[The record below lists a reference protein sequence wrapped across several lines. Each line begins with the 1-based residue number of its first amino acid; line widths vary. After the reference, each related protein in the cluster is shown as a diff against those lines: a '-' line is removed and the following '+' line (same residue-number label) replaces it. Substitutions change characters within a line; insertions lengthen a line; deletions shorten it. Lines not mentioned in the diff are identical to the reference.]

1 MKLIRQTLTFPLLFI
16 CCFSVKNCE
25 RFAREELGIADRLRF
40 TSGANGVYNCTI
52 YNKTVVSNLKIGV
65 YTYDQKT
72 ILRFTL
78 NDTSHYLVK
87 SEKVEDFYFANIFV
101 KKPVNV
107 QNHILELKAYQTGS
121 ETLIDKTLLNIEI
134 FGVRTSL
141 PELQNSSLT
150 KIKINDNVIVASII
164 GRLSTKESKNGV
176 IYSMNVHDLSRN
188 DEFAVTTDG
197 RILVAKRLNAT
208 KKSSYEFKVNVK
220 FIGAQQARTLTVEII
235 VAPSPDTDALIDKS
249 IRQRNTLYTQP
260 AGVPL
265 PELKFEAYNFS
276 ISELAQKY
284 TIVGKIKYKGSNN
297 LKIDYSI
304 FKGNEKDIFRLNK
317 GTGLLTLAQ
326 KVDYEETQEY
336 ELQIRGVT
344 DYGRVLDA
352 TVHISVM
359 DENDNAPVFSASEYS
374 VTVREDAK
382 IGSPVATVSA
392 TDKDSNKESKIN
404 FILSN
409 DGKVPFTIDREGVV
423 KVSEKLDLLYMS
435 KQFMLHVRAFDEV
448 RRIRQESE
456 VILKINI
463 EGVNLHRP
471 EMQYSSCYIKSRY
484 SLSGKINMTKFQ
496 AIDQDFE
503 DILTFDIE
511 SNSKAFSIEKNG
523 ELYYRNTSDIQNEF
537 KFKVYATDGI
547 HFSKKTDVWVEFG
560 VNLKTTVNCVPN
572 AQYDFIKKRV
582 IEKETAVVPTQKPRT
597 SETPHF
603 GLEFTVSESR
613 IDVPENVNVGKI
625 TTTFKALNRNSDC
638 LDVILYTITS
648 GNEDG
653 HFNVDLFNG
662 SLYVFDNL
670 DRESKEK
677 YLLTVRAADLHKN
690 FVDAK
695 IEIIIEDE
703 NDNEPIFSNGGFYDF
718 IAQEGKELGYPLGAV
733 YATDKD
739 KGTNGEVTYSFIA
752 PSKFFNINETTGI
765 ITLASYQAFKLYAGH
780 TLQVIAKDKSTEN
793 QLVNYATARITLSG
807 TLNRPP
813 LCLTDKQT
821 IEIPFNM
828 PQGSIVGRVFG
839 YDFDSENA
847 GNINYTISKE
857 TGDFHQYFFINA
869 DTGLIRLKKSLTSD
883 HKGQTFSV
891 SVTLQDGGLPSM
903 KRTCHV
909 YKIIVDELG
918 VTSPV
923 FKYQGNYLLAS
934 VNRNMSKGSLVKSI
948 EANFRGRASTKPI
961 FYQIVDGSGIG
972 MFTIERKIGDIHLS
986 NLNFLKPFYWLTIQA
1001 YVEDDPPVYRNLHM
1015 LIQIKSKEVLKPFF
1029 NPSVYHVD
1037 VIYAKETNRK
1047 IVQVFSRDRKRKY
1060 STVATKY
1067 AIHSGNDKSF
1077 FSIKSTGWIYSTK
1090 TLEPGDYNLNISVTA
1105 HDFFSDP
1112 GDFSYASVLIKVT
1125 DRRIGLPIYSS
1136 KDLLEEIQV
1145 FASNGAIKPP
1155 YLFQPLAKISNIN
1168 SDDRL
1173 TYIIKSDEFRINRDN
1188 AAVVATKDLKAGESH
1203 YLELIIK
1210 NKLNKEVKQF
1220 LLVAVI
1226 EPPKEKKKLSF
1237 KESA

>member
-1 MKLIRQTLTFPLLFI
+1 MKLIRHTLIFQLLFI
-16 CCFSVKNCE
+16 YWFSVKNCE

-40 TSGANGVYNCTI
+40 TSGAYGVYNCTI
-52 YNKTVVSNLKIGV
+52 YNKTVISNLKIGV

-72 ILRFTL
+72 VLRFTL

-101 KKPVNV
+101 KRRVNV
-107 QNHILELKAYQTGS
+107 QNHIVELKAYQTGI
-121 ETLIDKTLLNIEI
+121 ERLIDTTLLNIEI

-150 KIKINDNVIVASII
+150 QIRINDSVIIASII
-164 GRLSTKESKNGV
+164 GRLSTKENKNEV
-176 IYSMNVHDLSRN
+176 IYSMNIHDLSRN

-208 KKSSYEFKVNVK
+208 KKSSYEFKVDVK
-220 FIGAQQARTLTVEII
+220 FIGAQQARIVTVEII
-235 VAPSPDTDALIDKS
+235 VAPSPNTEAFIDKF
-249 IRQRNTLYTQP
+249 IRQRNTLHTQL
-260 AGVPL
+260 AGMAL
-265 PELKFEAYNFS
+265 PELKFRTYYFN
-276 ISELAQKY
+276 ISELAQNC
-284 TIVGKIKYKGSNN
+284 TIVGRIKYKDNSN

-304 FKGNEKDIFRLNK
+304 SKGNGKDIFRLNK
-317 GTGLLTLAQ
+317 FSGLLTLVG
-326 KVDYEETQEY
+326 KIDYEETQKY
-336 ELQIRGVT
+336 ELQIKGVT
-344 DYGRVLDA
+344 DYGPVLDA
-352 TVHISVM
+352 AVYVFVI
-359 DENDNAPVFSASEYS
+359 DENDNAPVFSESEYS
-374 VTVREDAK
+374 ATVREDAEV
-382 IGSPVATVSA
+382 GWTVVTVSA

-404 FILSN
+404 FVLSN
-409 DGKVPFTIDREGVV
+409 DRKVPFTIDREGSV

-435 KQFMLHVRAFDEV
+435 KQFILYVRAFDEG

-463 EGVNLHRP
+463 EGINLHP
-471 EMQYSSCYIKSRY
+471 PQMQYSSCHIKSRY
-484 SLSGKINMTKFQ
+484 SLSRKISLMQFR

-503 DILTFDIE
+503 DILTFDIK
-511 SNSKAFSIEKNG
+511 SNSDGFNIEKNG

-537 KFKVYATDGI
+537 MLKVYASDGI
-547 HFSKKTDVWVEFG
+547 HSSKKTNVWVEFG
-560 VNLKTTVNCVPN
+560 VNLKTAVNCVPN

-582 IEKETAVVPTQKPRT
+582 VEKETAVAPTQKPRT

-603 GLEFTVSESR
+603 GLEFTVSESQ
-613 IDVPENVNVGKI
+613 IFIPENVNIGRI
-625 TTTFKALNRNSDC
+625 AATFRALDRNSDC
-638 LDVILYTITS
+638 LDVILYTIIS

-653 HFNVDLFNG
+653 NFNIDLFNG
-662 SLYVFDNL
+662 SIYVFDNL

-677 YLLTVRAADLHKN
+677 YFLTVRAADLHNN

-703 NDNEPIFSNGGFYDF
+703 NDNQPIFSNGGVYDF
-718 IAQEGKELGYPLGAV
+718 IAVESKELGYPLGAV

-752 PSKFFNINETTGI
+752 PSKFFNINQTTGI
-765 ITLASYQAFKLYAGH
+765 ITLVSHQAFKLYAGH
-780 TLQVIAKDKSTEN
+780 SLQVIAKDKSSEN

-807 TLNRPP
+807 ILNRPP

-821 IEIPFNM
+821 IEIPFNI

-883 HKGQTFSV
+883 HKGLTFSV
-891 SVTLQDGGLPSM
+891 SVTLQDGGSPSM

-923 FKYQGNYLLAS
+923 FKYQGNYVLVS

-972 MFTIERKIGDIHLS
+972 MFAIERKIGHVYLS

-1015 LIQIKSKEVLKPFF
+1015 LIQVKSRQVLRPFF

-1037 VIYAKETNRK
+1037 VVYANEPNRK

-1060 STVATKY
+1060 ITNATKY
-1067 AIHSGNDKSF
+1067 AIHSGIDKSI
-1077 FSIKSTGWIYSTK
+1077 FSIESTGWIYSTK
-1090 TLEPGDYNLNISVTA
+1090 TLQPGDYNLNISVTA
-1105 HDFFSDP
+1105 HDFFSNPD
-1112 GDFSYASVLIKVT
+1112 DFSYASVLIRVT
-1125 DRRIGLPIYSS
+1125 DRQIGPPIYSA
-1136 KDLLEEIQV
+1136 KDAFEEIQI
-1145 FASNGAIKPP
+1145 FASNGTIKPP
-1155 YLFQPLAKISNIN
+1155 YLFQPLAKISNMN

-1173 TYIIKSDEFRINRDN
+1173 TYSIHSDNFRINPDN
-1188 AAVVATKDLKAGESH
+1188 AAVVATKDLNAGES
-1203 YLELIIK
+1203 YSLELVIT
-1210 NKLNKEVKQF
+1210 NKLNENVTQF
-1220 LLVAVI
+1220 LLVDVI

-1237 KESA
+1237 KENG